1 MIPAKKDAKVM
12 DKELDR
18 LSEAQI
24 SAARPKDKLYK
35 LYDGGGLSFHI
46 NPSGGKWWRFN
57 YRFGRKQKTLAL
69 GTYPLVSLKD
79 ARRSRDAAKELLS
92 KDIDPS
98 EMRKQE
104 KAQSKAEY
112 LQGPGLPHVRIS
124 FGGNIEIWKGGN
136 VLRLTL
142 DEARFIANLLTS
154 IMR

>member
-1 MIPAKKDAKVM
+1 MKDEKVM
-12 DKELDR
+12 DKEIGR

-24 SAARPKDKLYK
+24 SAAKPKDKLYK
-35 LYDGGGLSFHI
+35 LYDGGGLFFHI
-46 NPSGGKWWRFN
+46 TPSGGRWWRFN

-69 GTYPLVSLKD
+69 GTYPLVSLED
-79 ARRSRDAAKELLS
+79 ARRSRDAAQELLS

-104 KAQSKAEY
+104 KVQSKAEY
-112 LQGPGLPHVRIS
+112 LQGQRLPYVRIS
-124 FGGNIEIWKGGN
+124 FDGNIEIWKGSN